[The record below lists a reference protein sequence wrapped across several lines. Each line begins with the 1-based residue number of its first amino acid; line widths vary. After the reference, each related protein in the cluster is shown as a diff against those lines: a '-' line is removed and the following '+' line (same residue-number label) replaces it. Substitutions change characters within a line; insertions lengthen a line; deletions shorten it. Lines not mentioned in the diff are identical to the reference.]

1 METRILT
8 IARQVGTNGEEV
20 ARIVAS
26 SLGYRLLDYRLVQ
39 EAAQEAGVSPETIS
53 EAEHKPSFFGR
64 IIEALARNPAGP
76 ASGQW
81 GEPINIAATPL
92 LTSADYRQL
101 VQQVVEDFASQGNVV
116 FLGHGAQFMLKDRA
130 DTFRVLVV
138 GSEQARSRR
147 LMASMSV
154 GEDKAREIVQR
165 TDKERVDY
173 FKTYFDEGWTS
184 PASYDLTVNTDHL
197 NPQQAAD
204 LILSAVRVR
213 DVAPLA
219 V

>member
-1 METRILT
+1 METRVVT

-26 SLGYRLLDYRLVQ
+26 ALGFRLLDYRLVQ

-76 ASGQW
+76 AAGQW

-101 VQQVVEDFASQGNVV
+101 VQQVVHDFAEQGNVV
-116 FLGHGAQFMLKDRA
+116 FLGHGAQFMLRDRA

-138 GSEQARSRR
+138 GGDDVRTRR
-147 LMASMSV
+147 LMVSMNV
-154 GEDKAREIVQR
+154 DEAKAREVVQK
-165 TDKERVDY
+165 TDKERIDY
-173 FKTYFDEGWTS
+173 FRTYYDAGWTS
-184 PASYDLTVNTDHL
+184 PSSYDLTVNTDHL

-204 LILSAVRVR
+204 LVLGALRVR
-213 DVAPLA
+213 DIAPLA

>member
-1 METRILT
+1 METRVVT

-26 SLGYRLLDYRLVQ
+26 SLGFRLLDYRLVQ

-101 VQQVVEDFASQGNVV
+101 VQQVVEDFATQGKVV
-116 FLGHGAQFMLKDRA
+116 FLGHGAQFMLSGRA

-138 GSEQARSRR
+138 GTEDARVRR
-147 LMASMSV
+147 LMASMGV
-154 GEDKAREIVQR
+154 DENKAREVVQR
-165 TDKERVDY
+165 TDRERIDY
-173 FKTYFDEGWTS
+173 FRTYFEVGWTD

-204 LILSAVRVR
+204 LVLNTLKVR
-213 DVAPLA
+213 DVAPMA

>member
-1 METRILT
+1 METRVVT

-81 GEPINIAATPL
+81 GEPINIGATPL
-92 LTSADYRQL
+92 LTSSDYRQL
-101 VQQVVEDFASQGNVV
+101 VEQVVQDFANQGNVV
-116 FLGHGAQFMLKDRA
+116 LLGHGAQFMLKDRA

-138 GSEQARSRR
+138 GSETARMRR
-147 LMASMSV
+147 LMASMGV
-154 GEDKAREIVQR
+154 DEGKAREVVQR
-165 TDKERVDY
+165 TDKERNDY
-173 FKTYFDEGWTS
+173 FRSYYDVGWTDPS
-184 PASYDLTVNTDHL
+184 SYDLTVNTDHL

-204 LILSAVRVR
+204 LILGALRVR